1 MSIDTPERS
10 IDALTPEI
18 PQAPGANDLEE
29 AYTLDSVADAVNA
42 AARVIAPYW
51 PIDGFIANNPL
62 GGLED
67 LTFAEATRLV
77 GELRGARVAR
87 AASEWL
93 PAYDSDRITDDVLEA
108 VILETRLTRNE
119 TFESHTALAAAL
131 RGWLVTEARRGPTE
145 DGARGAA
152 DVTRL
157 ADAGLQGL
165 WETET
170 LARLCQRATGRD
182 VTGEINRRMFAW
194 LASFLDDGQASWSM
208 PERRQGF
215 YGCWRALASRDL
227 SLRLLGIRGAG
238 ARAQSLPERAAD
250 ALAALLER
258 MGVPR
263 ERWRAYLARHL
274 VEAPGWAGL
283 IRYREEHP
291 DARAQSETPI
301 NLVEY
306 LAARLFYEAEITGQF
321 IRRGREKDEGAS
333 LWERLAG
340 YNQRDS
346 TVAAAHA
353 RTTER
358 CARLEAALASA
369 PGIRDPQSL
378 AARLAPECDSAW
390 RDLVWLAA
398 AERSYRQSLIERLE
412 QAATGGRHGETPQ
425 AAAGAQLLF
434 CIDVRSEG
442 LRRQVEAQGP
452 FETFGV
458 AGFFGVP
465 ARYRALG
472 SEREIDLC
480 PAPLRPSRRVAEIPL
495 GGYER
500 AARRSLARD
509 TWRAEWHSVNHGLRE
524 RLLTPFAFVEATGL
538 FSALPLLWNTV
549 GAGLT
554 RMLAALAERRAG
566 RGVPTTFTLDESAG
580 DSSTS
585 LGIPLEE
592 QVSLIEGMLRAIGLT
607 DEFARV
613 VALIGHGSQTVNNPY
628 AAGLDC
634 GACGGRRGQV
644 NARMAATLLN
654 SPAVRQGLARRGIV
668 IPEETLVIAGEHN
681 TVTDEV
687 TLFDL
692 ARTPE
697 SHRQDLVRLR
707 AGLRAASAAHA
718 ASRARTLS
726 LDHADT
732 HAGAMAQ
739 SSAQR
744 DLRRRATDWS
754 EQRPEWGLAGA
765 AVFICGRRSLT
776 AGTDLAGRAFLHSY
790 DPMQDPDGSALEGI
804 LAAPLVVAEWISMQY
819 YFSTVDNSVFGS
831 GTKVRQTVI
840 GGVGTVEGRRSD
852 LKIGLPLQSV
862 SDGTRWAHEPL
873 RLLALVE
880 APVERIESVL
890 GRQPG
895 VARLIEREWITV
907 VARDPE
913 TGAFL
918 RRLPA
923 SGWRQESGVAL
934 TSEQARARVDVI
946 ETAGQ

>member
-10 IDALTPEI
+10 LDALSPEMA
-18 PQAPGANDLEE
+18 QAPGVIDLDE
-29 AYTLDSVADAVNA
+29 APTGNSALDAVNA
-42 AARVIAPYW
+42 AARVITPYW

-67 LTFAEATRLV
+67 LPFADATRLA

-87 AASEWL
+87 PASAWL
-93 PAYDSDRITDDVLEA
+93 SAYDSGRITDDVLEA

-131 RGWLVTEARRGPTE
+131 RGWLVAEARRRPTE

-170 LARLCQRATGRD
+170 LARLCQRATRRD

-208 PERRQGF
+208 PERGQGF

-250 ALAALLER
+250 ALTALLER

-358 CARLEAALASA
+358 CARLEVALASA

-442 LRRQVEAQGP
+442 LRRQVEALGP

-480 PAPLRPSRRVAEIPL
+480 PAPLRPSRRVAEVPL
-495 GGYER
+495 SGYER
-500 AARRSLARD
+500 AARRRLARNA
-509 TWRAEWHSVNHGLRE
+509 WRAEWHAVNHGLRE

-549 GAGLT
+549 GAGLKRT
-554 RMLAALAERRAG
+554 LAALAARCGEMDS
-566 RGVPTTFTLDESAG
+566 PTTFTLDEPAA
-580 DSSTS
+580 S
-585 LGIPLEE
+585 LGIPMDE
-592 QVSLIEGMLRAIGLT
+592 QVSLIEGTLRAIGLT
-607 DEFARV
+607 DGFAQV

-644 NARMAATLLN
+644 NARMAAALLN
-654 SPAVRQGLARRGIV
+654 SPAVRQGLAVRGIV
-668 IPEETLVIAGEHN
+668 IPEETLMIAGEHN
-681 TVTDEV
+681 TATDEI

-692 ARTPE
+692 TRAPE
-697 SHRQDLVRLR
+697 SHRHALARLR
-707 AGLRAASAAHA
+707 DGLRAASVAHA
-718 ASRARTLS
+718 TNRARTLS
-726 LDHADT
+726 LGQVESG
-732 HAGAMAQ
+732 AGALAQ
-739 SSAQR
+739 SSARR

-776 AGTDLAGRAFLHSY
+776 AGADLAGRAFLHSY
-790 DPMQDPDGSALEGI
+790 DPTLDPDGAALEGI
-804 LAAPLVVAEWISMQY
+804 LAAPLVVAEWIGMQY
-819 YFSTVDNSVFGS
+819 YFSTVNNRVFGS
-831 GTKVRQTVI
+831 GTKLRQTVV
-840 GGVGTVEGRRSD
+840 GGVGTVEGRRGD

-862 SDGTRWAHEPL
+862 SDGTQWAHEPL

-880 APVERIESVL
+880 APVERIEGAL
-890 GRQPG
+890 ARQPG
-895 VARLIEREWITV
+895 VARLVEREWITM
-907 VARDPE
+907 VAYDPE
-913 TGAFL
+913 RGTFS
-918 RRLPA
+918 RRLPTG
-923 SGWRQESGVAL
+923 GWRQESGAAL
-934 TSEQARARVDVI
+934 PGELAQVEAG
-946 ETAGQ
+946 ETAER